1 MKKYME
7 TVRRIPYAFI
17 LGPLFMMLE
26 ASGEFILPY
35 MMADIINIG
44 AASRDTAFILRQ
56 GALMAV
62 MALFMLIFGVAGAW
76 FAIQAATSLA
86 ADLRSRTYT
95 KIQTFSFSQIDDF
108 STGALITRITND
120 VTQIQNFA
128 QQLLRGAFRSP
139 IMLVGAFVMSMI
151 MDPHL
156 AMILFVV
163 VPLLGLA
170 IYLLI
175 KTASPRYTAMQES
188 LDSLNNY
195 ISETITNEYVIKSFV
210 REDYEEERFAGVNR
224 NLVAK
229 SLAALRMMLFLQP
242 AITLAVSV
250 STLAAVW
257 TAGRQIMA
265 GSMAAGTLAAFIT
278 YLSQVLTSLQFLANI
293 FLTGT
298 RAAAS
303 DRRISQ
309 VLETRPDLSDENA
322 REKDRVIEK
331 GSVVFRDVSFRYFK
345 EDPSPVLDHV
355 SLEILPGQMVGIIGS
370 TGSGKSTLISMIP
383 RLYDPE
389 NGSVLVD
396 GTDVRDLS
404 LSHLREAVAVV
415 LQKNTLFS
423 GTVAENLRWGREDAS
438 PEDMKRACRIACA
451 DAFIGEMPEGYDTE
465 LEQGGRNLSGGQR
478 QRLCLA
484 RAILRNPR
492 ILILDDSTSAV
503 DTATDAKIRRALAR
517 DLPGMT
523 RIVIAQRIGSVMDAD
538 RIIVMDRGR
547 VAGSGSHE
555 ELMKTCRPYQ
565 EIWYSQ
571 KDREEKR

>member
-1 MKKYME
+1 
-7 TVRRIPYAFI
+7 
-17 LGPLFMMLE
+17 
-26 ASGEFILPY
+26 
-35 MMADIINIG
+35 
-44 AASRDTAFILRQ
+44 
-56 GALMAV
+56 
-62 MALFMLIFGVAGAW
+62 MLI
-76 FAIQAATSLA
+76 
-86 ADLRSRTYT
+86 
-95 KIQTFSFSQIDDF
+95 
-108 STGALITRITND
+108 
-120 VTQIQNFA
+120 
-128 QQLLRGAFRSP
+128 
-139 IMLVGAFVMSMI
+139 GAFVMSMI

-257 TAGRQIMA
+257 IAGRQIMA

-389 NGSVLVD
+389 SGAVLVD

-451 DAFIGEMPEGYDTE
+451 DTFIGEMPEGYDTE

-571 KDREEKR
+571 KDREEQR

>member
-7 TVRRIPYAFI
+7 TVRRIPYAFV

-44 AASRDTAFILRQ
+44 AAGHDTAFILRQ

-76 FAIQAATSLA
+76 FAIRAATSLA
-86 ADLRSRTYT
+86 ADLRFKTYQ

-108 STGALITRITND
+108 STGSFITRITND

-151 MDPHL
+151 MDFRL
-156 AMILFVV
+156 ALILFVV
-163 VPLLGLA
+163 VPLLGFA
-170 IYLLI
+170 IYLI
-175 KTASPRYTAMQES
+175 IRIASPRYTAMQEA

-195 ISETITNEYVIKSFV
+195 ISETITNEYVIKSFAS
-210 REDYEEERFAGVNR
+210 EDYEKGRFGAVNGG
-224 NLVAK
+224 LITK
-229 SLAALRMMLFLQP
+229 SLSALRMMLFLQP
-242 AITLAVSV
+242 AITLAVSL

-257 TAGRQIMA
+257 IAGQQIMV
-265 GSMAAGTLAAFIT
+265 GSMAVGTLAAFIT

-309 VLETRPDLSDENA
+309 VLETRADLTDASA
-322 REKDRVIEK
+322 REKDKTIEK
-331 GSVVFRDVSFRYFK
+331 GAVAFRDLTFRYFK
-345 EDPSPVLDHV
+345 EDPRPVLDHV
-355 SLEILPGQMVGIIGS
+355 SLEILPGQMVGIVGS

-383 RLYDPE
+383 RLYDPDS
-389 NGSVLVD
+389 GAVLVD

-404 LSHLREAVAVV
+404 LSRLREAVAVV

-423 GTVAENLRWGREDAS
+423 GTIAENLRWGKEEAS
-438 PEDMKRACRIACA
+438 MEEIRRSCRIACA
-451 DAFIGEMPEGYDTE
+451 DSFIEEMPLGYDTE

-538 RIIVMDRGR
+538 QIIVMEEGR
-547 VAGSGSHE
+547 IAGCGTHE
-555 ELMKTCRPYQ
+555 ELMKTCRPYR

-571 KDREEKR
+571 KDKEETP

>member
-242 AITLAVSV
+242 AITLA
-250 STLAAVW
+250 AVW
-257 TAGRQIMA
+257 IAGRQIMA

-331 GSVVFRDVSFRYFK
+331 GSVVFRDVAFRYFK

-389 NGSVLVD
+389 SGSVLVD

-451 DAFIGEMPEGYDTE
+451 DTFIGEMQEGYDTE

-571 KDREEKR
+571 KDREEQR